1 VAKAEPLVIKLI
13 IEGEKKLK
21 PTEARLNKIKDL
33 VNSIDKVSSNLFDGR
48 SVKGGVKALTELKE
62 KLGEAAAGNKKF
74 AENFSGLNRQLGKF
88 QTIVKEAKIETQ
100 QFTDAIVAAERVQQ
114 KLFSA
119 RGAQSQALA
128 KSYGGKLGADLIP
141 NLMGQM
147 DSSEFIKSRD
157 SLSNYRAE
165 LTRVFDA
172 VEIGS
177 KNYQDLEAQ
186 IRKVDGLL
194 GRLPKANK
202 ITGVGSGLAGKEQAL
217 KEALRLQN
225 QLETGSDAHIKSIVG
240 TRKAQQAYNQELRV
254 SKTIQSA
261 LNLDLIVWKKLLDS
275 VPAIMGK
282 IAGGMKGLFM
292 GKFGKLG
299 QATGIIT
306 VSKAVQ
312 ELIKIIPFLDQRLK
326 NNIQQWALLT
336 QRAVEG
342 ITGITIAWTALNGLL
357 GGAQW
362 VVGAVAGFAQF
373 ESAASK
379 AIWTIEG
386 QMTRAFSTFGR
397 FARELPSMASALAMV
412 MPESLGGMGV
422 KGSFFDYLGDDKGG
436 RDKLKET
443 MLGGEE
449 RIEDKR
455 YRKKG
460 EKTQLQAAQQ
470 ELNTVN
476 KLLAQRN
483 TTEEDYIEL
492 LQRRFGLERKLKRE
506 RRKQQV
512 MEVKA
517 GKPFEEVFS
526 TEIEAA
532 DKRRKERLRAYNKE
546 REASIKRGTKLIQ
559 DADARIAQAGKDK
572 LKEVQNRWKLEATNH
587 SKELKRIKERQTA
600 ERQRTANRK
609 KAMSRFGENVML
621 GAGFPMLFGGGPG
634 AVAGGLTG
642 AVGQSL
648 MGSSGF
654 GMQILF
660 SALGQQVDAFV
671 GKAAELGKALNK
683 INPDVDAVIGS
694 LGEVN
699 TEYGKHLEMLKKI
712 KGDAA
717 AMAEATRRLT
727 EIIGQGGVAAMEK
740 FGDDTTR
747 LGNEWTKMTTLMMAS
762 ISELINSSG
771 ILLTLTQ
778 AISKANRF
786 NIFERRVDDIKA
798 GGKSFGDLSQNEKDI
813 MDLAG
818 LRKGI
823 LENQGGD
830 KFKQW
835 IRENVVELTNVVPDG
850 IGGKSLEGFLSRSS
864 GQREALTNIDNQIDT
879 LMRKILAEESIGDL
893 LGSGAG
899 KAAALQEE
907 IHLLEQSFKLGS
919 KKAQIEQEVA
929 EYYKDQGKNVK
940 DMLPAE
946 VENVRQQFKRRDAL
960 KEQLEVWN
968 QIKETIA
975 SGLTNAIM
983 GLVEGTKSLKEAL
996 AGILKQIAQIILQK
1010 AILSVIDKTFTF
1022 GSGGVAPGGTS
1033 LPTDVGSLSTK
1044 DAFSGTA
1051 YFSSGGMVTRPTV
1064 GVIGEAGEDEY
1075 IIPASKMASS
1085 MQRYSAGARG
1095 ESVIPGTGSS
1105 YGGGGAGG
1113 STTVNYSGPILNFNS
1128 EEFIPKSAVG
1138 QIIASASARGASIGE
1153 NRTLSTLKNS
1163 RSRRSA
1169 LGL

>member
-1 VAKAEPLVIKLI
+1 MAKAEPLVIKLI
-13 IEGEKKLK
+13 IQGEKKLK
-21 PTEARLNKIKDL
+21 QTEARLNKIKDL
-33 VNSIDKVSSNLFDGR
+33 VNSIDKVSTNLFDGR
-48 SVKGGVKALTELKE
+48 SVKGGVKALDDLK
-62 KLGEAAAGNKKF
+62 KSLGEAAAGNKKF

-88 QTIVKEAKIETQ
+88 QTIVREAKTETKE
-100 QFTDAIVAAERVQQ
+100 FTDAIVAAERVQQ

-119 RGAQSQALA
+119 RGAQAQALA
-128 KSYGGKLGADLIP
+128 RSYGKGGLGADLIP

-177 KNYQDLEAQ
+177 ENYKTLGAQ
-186 IRKVDGLL
+186 IRKIDGLL

-217 KEALRLQN
+217 KEALRIQN

-240 TRKAQQAYNQELRV
+240 TRKAQQAYNQELRI

-275 VPAIMGK
+275 VPALMGR

-299 QATGIIT
+299 QAAGVIG
-306 VSKAVQ
+306 VSSAIEQ
-312 ELIKIIPFLDQRLK
+312 LIQKIPFLDQGLK
-326 NNIQQWALLT
+326 NNIQRWASWT

-342 ITGITIAWTALNGLL
+342 ITGVTVAWTALNGLL

-362 VVGAVAGFAQF
+362 VIGAVAGFAQF

-397 FARELPSMASALAMV
+397 FARELPSMAAALAMI

-449 RIEDKR
+449 RIEDRR
-455 YRKKG
+455 YRRG

-532 DKRRKERLRAYNKE
+532 DRRRTERLRAYNKE
-546 REASIKRGTKLIQ
+546 REASIKRGTKLIK

-587 SKELKRIKERQTA
+587 SKELKRIKERQAA
-600 ERQRTANRK
+600 ERQRTANRR

-660 SALGQQVDAFV
+660 SAIGQQIDAFV
-671 GKAAELGKALNK
+671 GKTAELGKAFNK

-717 AMAEATRRLT
+717 AMVEATRRLT
-727 EIIGQGGVAAMEK
+727 EIIGKGGVAAMEK

-747 LGNEWTKMTTLMMAS
+747 LGNEWKKMTTLMMAS

-786 NIFERRVDDIKA
+786 NIFERRVEDIKA

-835 IRENVVELTNVVPDG
+835 IRENVTGLTQVLPDG
-850 IGGKSLEGFLSRSS
+850 MGGKSMTNFLSRSS

-879 LMRKILAEESIGDL
+879 LMRKILAEESIGNL
-893 LGSGAG
+893 LGSGG
-899 KAAALQEE
+899 EKAALLQEE
-907 IHLLEQSFKLGS
+907 IKHLERSLEIGT
-919 KKAQIEQEVA
+919 KKAEIEKEVA
-929 EYYKDQGKNVK
+929 EYYKAQGKNV
-940 DMLPAE
+940 DDILPKE
-946 VENVRQQFKRRDAL
+946 VALVQKRIEARETL
-960 KEQLEVWN
+960 KEQLELWN
-968 QIKETIA
+968 QIKDTIA
-975 SGLTNAIM
+975 TGLTSAIE
-983 GLVEGTKSLKEAL
+983 GLIAGTKSLGESL
-996 AGILKQIAQIILQK
+996 ASIAKQIGSMLIQSAISGWIGGMSFPLMGAK
-1010 AILSVIDKTFTF
+1010 AAEGMYMANGIKPF
-1022 GSGGVAPGGTS
+1022 A
-1033 LPTDVGSLSTK
+1033 
-1044 DAFSGTA
+1044 
-1051 YFSSGGMVTRPTV
+1051 SGGMATRPTLGLV
-1064 GVIGEAGEDEY
+1064 GEAGEDEY

-1095 ESVIPGTGSS
+1095 EAVIPGTGSS
-1105 YGGGGAGG
+1105 YAGGGTGG

-1128 EEFIPKSAVG
+1128 EEFVPKSAVG
-1138 QIIASASARGASIGE
+1138 QIIATSTSQGARAGE
-1153 NRTLSTLKNS
+1153 GRTLATLRNS
-1163 RSRRSA
+1163 RSARSR
-1169 LGL
+1169 LGM

>member
-1 VAKAEPLVIKLI
+1 MAKAEPLVIELI
-13 IEGEKKLK
+13 IKGEKKLK

-48 SVKGGVKALTELKE
+48 SVKGGVDALAVLK
-62 KLGEAAAGNKKF
+62 KSLGEAAEGNRKF

-88 QTIVKEAKIETQ
+88 QTIVKEAKIETK

-119 RGAQSQALA
+119 RGAQAQAVA
-128 KSYGGKLGADLIP
+128 KSYGKGGLGADLIP
-141 NLMGQM
+141 NLMNQM
-147 DSSEFIKSRD
+147 DSSEFIKSKD

-177 KNYQDLEAQ
+177 KNYKDLEAQ

-217 KEALRLQN
+217 KEALRIQN

-240 TRKAQQAYNQELRV
+240 TRKAQQAYNQELRI

-275 VPAIMGK
+275 VPAIMVR
-282 IAGGMKGLFM
+282 IAGGMKGLFT

-299 QATGIIT
+299 QATGVIL
-306 VSKAVQ
+306 VSKAIQ
-312 ELIKIIPFLDQRLK
+312 EIIQKIPFLDQGLK
-326 NNIQQWALLT
+326 NNIQKWATWT

-342 ITGITIAWTALNGLL
+342 ITGVTVAWTALSGLL

-362 VVGAVAGFAQF
+362 VVGAVRGFAEF
-373 ESAASK
+373 ESAA
-379 AIWTIEG
+379 ARVIWSVEG
-386 QMTRAFSTFGR
+386 NITRAFSLFGR
-397 FARELPSMASALAMV
+397 LARELPSLASAIATV
-412 MPESLGGMGV
+412 MPDTLGGLGV
-422 KGSFFDYLGDDKGG
+422 GGSAFDWMSEGSASGKVA
-436 RDKLKET
+436 T
-443 MLGGEE
+443 ALGGGAGRKEE
-449 RIEDKR
+449 KRYTKQGLTELQESQKELNKLTQMLEQRNVTERDYVTLLQKQQNAKQKISRIEDDIKQKQIEAGTAAPSELFKEEYNEFKDQTKR
-455 YRKKG
+455 QVDEKRKAAKAVEQLERQEYNARKKLQG
-460 EKTQLQAAQQ
+460 EAARDYAKAEAEKQKLHKKRINQAIKD
-470 ELNTVN
+470 E
-476 KLLAQRN
+476 K
-483 TTEEDYIEL
+483 
-492 LQRRFGLERKLKRE
+492 KLKRE
-506 RRKQQV
+506 QRQAREKRK
-512 MEVKA
+512 
-517 GKPFEEVFS
+517 
-526 TEIEAA
+526 AA
-532 DKRRKERLRAYNKE
+532 L
-546 REASIKRGTKLIQ
+546 G
-559 DADARIAQAGKDK
+559 
-572 LKEVQNRWKLEATNH
+572 
-587 SKELKRIKERQTA
+587 
-600 ERQRTANRK
+600 
-609 KAMSRFGENVML
+609 RFGENVML
-621 GAGFPMLFGGGPG
+621 GAGFPMLFGGGAG

-642 AVGQSL
+642 AVTQSA
-648 MGSSGF
+648 MGSKGF
-654 GMQILF
+654 GAQILF
-660 SALGQQVDAFV
+660 SAIGQQVDAFV
-671 GKAAELGKALNK
+671 AKISDLGKAFNT
-683 INPDVDAVIGS
+683 INPDVDAVIAA
-694 LGEVN
+694 LGETN
-699 TEYGKHLEMLKKI
+699 TAYGKHLEMLKKI
-712 KGDAA
+712 EGEAA
-717 AMAEATRRLT
+717 AMAEAERAMLK
-727 EIIGQGGVAAMEK
+727 IIGAEGLGKIKE
-740 FGDDTTR
+740 FGQDATN
-747 LGNEWTKMTTLMMAS
+747 LGNAWQKVMLRMQAS
-762 ISELINSSG
+762 IASLITRTG
-771 ILLTLTQ
+771 ILKALADSMAKGTAFQ
-778 AISKANRF
+778 KANLAVITGTASPELKKLWDAYDKQ
-786 NIFERRVDDIKA
+786 NTP
-798 GGKSFGDLSQNEKDI
+798 GGSMENFMQNMSPNPFTRPLNEDGSF
-813 MDLAG
+813 
-818 LRKGI
+818 
-823 LENQGGD
+823 
-830 KFKQW
+830 KFPTQ
-835 IRENVVELTNVVPDG
+835 VELRDLIANQFTKDQK
-850 IGGKSLEGFLSRSS
+850 KSG
-864 GQREALTNIDNQIDT
+864 T
-879 LMRKILAEESIGDL
+879 GDL
-893 LGSGAG
+893 LGSGAD

-929 EYYKDQGKNVK
+929 QYYKDQGKNVK

-1044 DAFSGTA
+1044 DAFSGAA

-1095 ESVIPGTGSS
+1095 EAVIPGTGSS

-1128 EEFIPKSAVG
+1128 EEFVPKSAVG
-1138 QIIASASARGASIGE
+1138 QIISTAANQGASMGQT
-1153 NRTLSTLKNS
+1153 RTLKTMQNNRST
-1163 RSRRSA
+1163 RSR
-1169 LGL
+1169 LGM